1 MLEGYYKCRKLCD
14 RCDAIQNFSAR
25 PHPMTYKN
33 TARDA
38 PYVATFKNHDIYLRQ
53 AKRISP
59 WSKVPGWSFDTLP
72 YDMMHLVFLGIAK
85 NHVPSCLKILKLW
98 GYYYEE
104 GESDDMF
111 LKKVSYEMKQDCKR
125 KRCLDVVLGI
135 QNVILSL
142 EIYTLSIPM

>member
-1 MLEGYYKCRKLCD
+1 
-14 RCDAIQNFSAR
+14 
-25 PHPMTYKN
+25 MTYKN